1 MPRRRRESSSSSES
15 SSSEDDGPPQEPWL
29 INQQK
34 LGGYVVL
41 RSGTRRYDE
50 WCGLDKH
57 GETVTYPGNG
67 AYFPEGYQ
75 PNWNQAKPFRCP
87 IRSCQVAFEFP
98 YKVGNHFRQKHRKAL
113 LFDTRNGGFNVI
125 GRKRVPTDKEN
136 RNGRR
141 KWAPIVVKRAP
152 NPGWQAIAQ
161 AQQVQAQQAA
171 PAPVVQPAVAAPAPA
186 PLPAAQP
193 APQPNAAPQSPAA
206 VPAAAPVALPAPA
219 QFVNISPRRRRPPRA
234 ARRAARQASAPA
246 AVQGQFP
253 QLPLPVAPVRDA
265 VSSPLRRLQPLPP
278 LPEIPPAAVAPD
290 NRAALA
296 QRSATL
302 YTSPIWTYLLALLPR
317 PTPDFPV
324 PKDAALHTFL
334 TFPRRRAL
342 PTVWRDRLKKHPFE
356 RHLTMK
362 ELTTMILYLGAPKSR
377 TPTPCG
383 IEGCPVHVLVN
394 TFREL
399 GRDENGR
406 RQWSEKSRF
415 EEITCE
421 FNTPHPD
428 PDRRRRVRKE
438 MGFPSVDG
446 GIVKW
451 CNVPGVEKCKVRYDA
466 RGAIAAQEK
475 DNDGVWKQDQSREG
489 EFGGQKEKDT
499 DSLKALLLRIEANR
513 CS

>member
-75 PNWNQAKPFRCP
+75 PNWSQAKPFRCP
-87 IRSCQVAFEFP
+87 VNNCQLAFEFP

-113 LFDTRNGGFNVI
+113 LFDTRNGRFNVI
-125 GRKRVPTDKEN
+125 DKKRVPTDKEN

-152 NPGWQAIAQ
+152 NPGWQAVAQ

-171 PAPVVQPAVAAPAPA
+171 P
-186 PLPAAQP
+186 
-193 APQPNAAPQSPAA
+193 QPNAAPQPPAA
-206 VPAAAPVALPAPA
+206 VPAAAPAALPAPA
-219 QFVNISPRRRRPPRA
+219 QFVNISPRRHRPPRA

-246 AVQGQFP
+246 AIQGQFP
-253 QLPLPVAPVRDA
+253 QLPLPAAPVRDA
-265 VSSPLRRLQPLPP
+265 ASSPLRRLPL
-278 LPEIPPAAVAPD
+278 LPEIPPAAVALN
-290 NRAALA
+290 NRAALT

-302 YTSPIWTYLLALLPR
+302 YASSIWTYLLALLPR

-342 PTVWRDRLKKHPFE
+342 PTVWRDRLKQHPVE
-356 RHLTMK
+356 WHLTMK
-362 ELTTMILYLGAPKSR
+362 ELTTVILYLGAPKSR

-383 IEGCPVHVLVN
+383 TEGCPVHVLVN
-394 TFREL
+394 TFRKL

-406 RQWSEKSRF
+406 RKWSEKSRF
-415 EEITCE
+415 EEIMCE
-421 FNTPHPD
+421 FNNPRPD
-428 PDRRRRVRKE
+428 RDRRRGVARKE
-438 MGFPSVDG
+438 MGFPR
-446 GIVKW
+446 
-451 CNVPGVEKCKVRYDA
+451 CVPGVEKCQVGYDA

-475 DNDGVWKQDQSREG
+475 DNDGEGKQDQCREG
-489 EFGGQKEKDT
+489 EIGCQKEKDT
-499 DSLKALLLRIEANR
+499 DSSKALLVR
-513 CS
+513 

>member
-57 GETVTYPGNG
+57 GETVTYLGNG

-98 YKVGNHFRQKHRKAL
+98 
-113 LFDTRNGGFNVI
+113 I
-125 GRKRVPTDKEN
+125 
-136 RNGRR
+136 
-141 KWAPIVVKRAP
+141 KWATTLDA
-152 NPGWQAIAQ
+152 AQ

-171 PAPVVQPAVAAPAPA
+171 PAPMVQPAAAAPAPA
-186 PLPAAQP
+186 PCLLRNLRLSRMPP
-193 APQPNAAPQSPAA
+193 LSLLRPY
-206 VPAAAPVALPAPA
+206 LLLHLLLFPAPA
-219 QFVNISPRRRRPPRA
+219 QFCQYFPAPSPPTSSRPSSRPSSFRARRCPRTIPPTSSPSRSSPRRR
-234 ARRAARQASAPA
+234 
-246 AVQGQFP
+246 F
-253 QLPLPVAPVRDA
+253 VA
-265 VSSPLRRLQPLPP
+265 LRRLQPLPP
-278 LPEIPPAAVAPD
+278 LPEVPPAAAVPEN
-290 NRAALA
+290 NRARLA

-302 YTSPIWTYLLALLPR
+302 YSSPIWTYLLALLPR

-342 PTVWRDRLKKHPFE
+342 PTVWRDRLKEYPFE

-362 ELTTMILYLGAPKSR
+362 ELTTIILYLGAPKSR
-377 TPTPCG
+377 LP
-383 IEGCPVHVLVN
+383 H
-394 TFREL
+394 
-399 GRDENGR
+399 RDENGR
-406 RQWSEKSRF
+406 RHWSEKSRF

-428 PDRRRRVRKE
+428 PDRRRGVRKE
-438 MGFPSVDG
+438 MGFPRCVGFGEGDLERMEETAGEGQDWKAVRERLG
-446 GIVKW
+446 GYMCVMRIGAGGRKSR
-451 CNVPGVEKCKVRYDA
+451 GLRSEQVRS
-466 RGAIAAQEK
+466 G
-475 DNDGVWKQDQSREG
+475 
-489 EFGGQKEKDT
+489 
-499 DSLKALLLRIEANR
+499 SL
-513 CS
+513 

>member
-1 MPRRRRESSSSSES
+1 MPRRRRESSPSSES

-34 LGGYVVL
+34 CGGYVVIK
-41 RSGTRRYDE
+41 SGNRRYDE

-75 PNWNQAKPFRCP
+75 PNWDQAKPFRCP
-87 IRSCQVAFEFP
+87 ITNCELAFEFP

-113 LFDTRNGGFNVI
+113 LFDTRNGRFNVI

-141 KWAPIVVKRAP
+141 KWAPVVVRRAP
-152 NPGWQAIAQ
+152 NPGWQAVAQ

-171 PAPVVQPAVAAPAPA
+171 PAPVVQPAIAA
-186 PLPAAQP
+186 AAQP
-193 APQPNAAPQSPAA
+193 APQLNAAPQPPAA

-219 QFVNISPRRRRPPRA
+219 QFANISPRRRRPPLA

-246 AVQGQFP
+246 AIQGPIP
-253 QLPLPVAPVRDA
+253 QLPLPAAPVRDA
-265 VSSPLRRLQPLPP
+265 ASSPLRRLQPLQPLPP
-278 LPEIPPAAVAPD
+278 LPEIPPAAIAPEN
-290 NRAALA
+290 NRALLS

-302 YTSPIWTYLLALLPR
+302 YASPIWTYLLALLPR

-342 PTVWRDRLKKHPFE
+342 PTVWRDRLKQHPTE
-356 RHLTMK
+356 RPLTMK
-362 ELTTMILYLGAPKSR
+362 QLTTIAWYLGARKSR

-383 IEGCPVHVLVN
+383 TEGCPVHVLVN
-394 TFREL
+394 SFREL

-406 RQWSEKSRF
+406 RKWSEKSRF

-428 PDRRRRVRKE
+428 PDRRVVRKE
-438 MGFPSVDG
+438 MGFPRCVAG
-446 GIVKW
+446 EIVEW
-451 CNVPGVEKCKVRYDA
+451 CKVRYDA
-466 RGAIAAQEK
+466 RGVIALQEK
-475 DNDGVWKQDQSREG
+475 DNDGEWKQDQCQEG
-489 EFGGQKEKDT
+489 GFGGQKEKDIN
-499 DSLKALLLRIEANR
+499 SLEALLVR
-513 CS
+513 